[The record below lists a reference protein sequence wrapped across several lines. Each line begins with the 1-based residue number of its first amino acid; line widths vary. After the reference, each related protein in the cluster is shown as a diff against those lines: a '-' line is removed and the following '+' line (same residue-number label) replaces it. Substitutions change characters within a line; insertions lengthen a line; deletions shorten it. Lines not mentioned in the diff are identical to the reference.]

1 MAKANLKALRKVTQ
15 SGAPIER
22 TVKWKVFATED
33 NLGDLKDLT
42 GKSEVEIGDEIELEG
57 QVFIKRL
64 SFIAQQEV
72 AKAFE
77 WDVVTNPDD
86 PVLKEINGSRLVAS
100 RLIGSI
106 CEDGKGTP
114 FFTSLAD
121 VYTSDPKFIDA
132 VYQEADKVNN
142 FTGKLLKKN
151 SSETNSGAN
160 SSSTESVEGPSK
172 KHKQT

>member
-22 TVKWKVFATED
+22 TVKWMVLVTDD
-33 NLGDLKDLT
+33 NLEYLKELT
-42 GKSEVEIGDEIELEG
+42 GNSDVTTGEEIELEG

-64 SFIAQQEV
+64 SFAAQQEV

-77 WDVVTNPDD
+77 WDVVTNPQD
-86 PVLKEINGSRLVAS
+86 PVLKEVNGSRLVAS

-106 CEDGKGTP
+106 CEDEKGTP
-114 FFTSLAD
+114 FFTKLED

-132 VYQEADKVNN
+132 VYQESDKVNN

-160 SSSTESVEGPSK
+160 SSSTESAGEPSK
-172 KHKQT
+172 KHKQP

>member
-1 MAKANLKALRKVTQ
+1 MAKANLKVLRKVTQ

-22 TVKWKVFATED
+22 TVKWMVLVTDD
-33 NLGDLKDLT
+33 NLEYLKELT
-42 GKSEVEIGDEIELEG
+42 GNSDVTTGEEIELEG

-64 SFIAQQEV
+64 SFAAQQEV

-77 WDVVTNPDD
+77 WDVVTNPQD

-106 CEDGKGTP
+106 CEDEKGTP
-114 FFTSLAD
+114 FFTKLED

-132 VYQEADKVNN
+132 VYQESDKVSN

-151 SSETNSGAN
+151 SSETNSGVS
-160 SSSTESVEGPSK
+160 SSSTESAGEPSK
-172 KHKQT
+172 KRK

>member
-1 MAKANLKALRKVTQ
+1 MTKANLKALRKVTQ

-33 NLGDLKDLT
+33 NLEDLKELT
-42 GKSEVEIGDEIELEG
+42 GKSEVAIGDEIELEG

-64 SFIAQQEV
+64 SFLAQQEV
-72 AKAFE
+72 AKSFE
-77 WDVVTNPDD
+77 WDVLTNPDD

-100 RLIGSI
+100 RLVGSV
-106 CEDGKGTP
+106 CEDVKGTP

-132 VYQEADKVNN
+132 VYQEADMVNN
-142 FTGKLLKKN
+142 FAGKLRKKN
-151 SSETNSGAN
+151 SSETNSGVS

-172 KHKQT
+172 KHKQP

>member
-22 TVKWKVFATED
+22 TVKWMVLVTDD
-33 NLGDLKDLT
+33 NLEYLKELT
-42 GKSEVEIGDEIELEG
+42 GNSDVTTGEEIELEG

-64 SFIAQQEV
+64 SFAAQQEV

-77 WDVVTNPDD
+77 WDVVTNPQD
-86 PVLKEINGSRLVAS
+86 PVLKEVNGSRLVAS

-106 CEDGKGTP
+106 CEDEKGTP
-114 FFTSLAD
+114 FFTKLED

-132 VYQEADKVNN
+132 VYQESDKVNN

-160 SSSTESVEGPSK
+160 SSSTESAEKPLK

>member
-22 TVKWKVFATED
+22 TVKWMVLVTDD
-33 NLGDLKDLT
+33 NLEYLKELT
-42 GKSEVEIGDEIELEG
+42 GNSDVTTGEEVELEG

-64 SFIAQQEV
+64 SFAAQQEV

-77 WDVVTNPDD
+77 WDVVTNPQD
-86 PVLKEINGSRLVAS
+86 PVLKEVNGSRLVAS

-106 CEDGKGTP
+106 CEDEKGTP
-114 FFTSLAD
+114 FFTKLED

-151 SSETNSGAN
+151 SSETNSGVS
-160 SSSTESVEGPSK
+160 SSSTESAGEPSK
-172 KHKQT
+172 KRK

>member
-1 MAKANLKALRKVTQ
+1 MAKTNLKALRKVTQ

-22 TVKWKVFATED
+22 TVTWKVFATEE
-33 NLGDLKDLT
+33 NLEDLKELT
-42 GKSEVEIGDEIELEG
+42 GKSEVTVGDEVELEG

-114 FFTSLAD
+114 FFTSLKD
-121 VYTSDPKFIDA
+121 VYDSDPKFIDA

-151 SSETNSGAN
+151 SSEMNSGAN
-160 SSSTESVEGPSK
+160 SSSTESVEEPLK
-172 KHKQT
+172 KRKQT